1 MALKYCRVFLII
13 LTCSTTGLSPV
24 NSAREIPIILA
35 TLDQVDEGSILECW
49 NAHGEIKS
57 CTNEIVAYFTIGKID
72 IDLPCCQAIS
82 VITHH
87 CWPTMLST
95 LGFTPEQT
103 NILRGYCDASKSA
116 TTNVSSN
123 STPAPS
129 PSPLVL
135 PLDIKND

>member
-1 MALKYCRVFLII
+1 MALKYCTVFLII
-13 LTCSTTGLSPV
+13 LVCSISDLSLV
-24 NSAREIPIILA
+24 NSAREIPILA
-35 TLDQVDEGSILECW
+35 KLDQADEGSILECW
-49 NAHGEIKS
+49 NALGEIKS
-57 CTNEIVAYFTIGKID
+57 CTNEIVAYFTIGTID

-87 CWPTMLST
+87 CWPAMLST

-103 NILRGYCDASKSA
+103 NILRGYCDASNSA
-116 TTNVSSN
+116 TSNVSS
-123 STPAPS
+123 SSSPA